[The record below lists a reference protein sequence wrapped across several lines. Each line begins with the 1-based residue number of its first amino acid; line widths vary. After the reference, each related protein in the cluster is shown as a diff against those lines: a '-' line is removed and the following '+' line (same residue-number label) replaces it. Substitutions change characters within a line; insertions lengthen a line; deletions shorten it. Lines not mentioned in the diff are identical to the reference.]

1 MPRRGERIDEVRPPD
16 ALPAPAVA
24 RLPDG
29 ISNAGVARLLARDV
43 ATDEEPPITAPGITG
58 MQQWHE
64 RGAAHYNA
72 RRYEKALHAY
82 QQAFELH
89 EISTLLYEQADCLE
103 KLQRFEE
110 AADMY
115 QRYLDNGPL
124 TADILPVRSRMRKL
138 RGEQIPVGE
147 DDDEAPIMAKGKE
160 GARAWFDRAQE
171 KFQAKRFAQAAECF
185 RQAFAL
191 VPLPEF
197 IFNEATALEKGGH
210 PAAAA
215 NAFEHYLIV
224 DPAAADAKE
233 VVEKVK
239 TLRGQ
244 APPGGPDAL
253 IDPEDEPAEAPA
265 VTAKGKRGAS
275 EWHTRGQV
283 AYLVGDFRRAYEA
296 WESAYELFPNAAFV
310 YNQAAA
316 LDRLGNVEAA
326 IQAYERY
333 LALAPKA
340 GDAAQVHKI
349 IERLRRGTTAG
360 DLKAPRE

>member
-1 MPRRGERIDEVRPPD
+1 MPRHGERIRVRPPEE
-16 ALPAPAVA
+16 LPATDVR
-24 RLPDG
+24 RLPGG

-43 ATDEEPPITAPGITG
+43 ATEEPPITAPGITG

-64 RGAAHYNA
+64 RGAAHYGA
-72 RRYEKALHAY
+72 KRYEKALHAY
-82 QQAFELH
+82 EQAFELH

-124 TADILPVRSRMRKL
+124 TADILPVRSRIRKL

-147 DDDEAPIMAKGKE
+147 DDDEAPITAKGAD
-160 GARAWFDRAQE
+160 GARAWFDRGQG
-171 KFQAKRFAQAAECF
+171 KFVAKRFAQAAECF

-191 VPLPEF
+191 APLPAF
-197 IFNEATALEKGGH
+197 IFNEGTALEKGGH
-210 PAAAA
+210 PVAAA
-215 NAFEHYLIV
+215 NAFEHYLIL
-224 DPAAADAKE
+224 DPTAADAKE

-244 APPGGPDAL
+244 APAGGPDAL
-253 IDPEDEPAEAPA
+253 IDPEDETAEAPA
-265 VTAKGKRGAS
+265 VTAKGRQGAS

-283 AYLVGDFRRAYEA
+283 AYLVGDYRRAHDA
-296 WESAYELFPNAAFV
+296 WAHAYELMPHAAYV

-316 LDRLGNVEAA
+316 LDHAGDAEAA
-326 IQAYERY
+326 IAAYERY

-340 GDAAQVHKI
+340 KDAAEVRRI
-349 IERLRRGTTAG
+349 IDRLRGGGAAG
-360 DLKAPRE
+360 DLKTP

>member
-1 MPRRGERIDEVRPPD
+1 MPRHGERIGIRPPE
-16 ALPAPAVA
+16 ALPAATDPAQ
-24 RLPDG
+24 LPGG

-43 ATDEEPPITAPGITG
+43 ATEEEPPITAPGIIG

-64 RGAAHYNA
+64 RGVAHYNA
-72 RRYEKALHAY
+72 KRWEKARHAFE
-82 QQAFELH
+82 QAFALN

-124 TADILPVRSRMRKL
+124 TADILPVRSRIKKL
-138 RGEQIPVGE
+138 RGEQIPIGE
-147 DDDEAPIMAKGKE
+147 DDDEAPITAKGKE
-160 GARAWFDRAQE
+160 GAHQWFDRGQE
-171 KFQAKRFAQAAECF
+171 KFVAKRFAQAAECF
-185 RQAFAL
+185 RQAYAAL
-191 VPLPEF
+191 PLPEF
-197 IFNEATALEKGGH
+197 IFNEGSALEQGRH

-224 DPAAADAKE
+224 DPTAPDAKQ
-233 VVEKVK
+233 VIEKIK

-244 APPGGPDAL
+244 VPPKGPDSL

-265 VTAKGKRGAS
+265 VTAKGKEGAS

-283 AYLVGDFRRAYEA
+283 AFLVQDFRRAYEA
-296 WESAYELFPNAAFV
+296 WEHAYELLPNAAFV
-310 YNQAAA
+310 YNQATA
-316 LDRLGNVEAA
+316 LDRMGNADAA

-333 LALAPKA
+333 LALSPKA
-340 GDAAQVHKI
+340 KDAAEVRRI
-349 IERLRRGTTAG
+349 IERLRSGDSAG
-360 DLKAPRE
+360 SLKTPP

>member
-1 MPRRGERIDEVRPPD
+1 MPRHGERIELVRPPE
-16 ALPAPAVA
+16 APPAADPR
-24 RLPDG
+24 RLPGG
-29 ISNAGVARLLARDV
+29 ISNAGVARLLARDA

-64 RGAAHYNA
+64 RGVAHYNA
-72 RRYEKALHAY
+72 KRWEKARH
-82 QQAFELH
+82 AFEQAYELRDL
-89 EISTLLYEQADCLE
+89 STLLYEQADCLE

-124 TADILPVRSRMRKL
+124 TADIRPVTSRIKKL
-138 RGEQIPVGE
+138 RGEQIPIGE
-147 DDDEAPIMAKGKE
+147 DDDEAPITAKGAE
-160 GARAWFDRAQE
+160 GSRAWFDRGQE
-171 KFQAKRFAQAAECF
+171 KFVAKRFAQAAECF

-191 VPLPEF
+191 TPLPEF
-197 IFNEATALEKGGH
+197 IFNEGTALEKGGH

-224 DPAAADAKE
+224 NPGADDAKA
-233 VVEKVK
+233 VIEKVK

-253 IDPEDEPAEAPA
+253 IDPEDEMAEAPD
-265 VTAKGKRGAS
+265 VTAKGKQGAS

-283 AYLVGDFRRAYEA
+283 AYLVGDYRRAYDA
-296 WESAYELFPNAAFV
+296 WVHANQLEPNPAFV

-316 LDRLGNVEAA
+316 LDHAGDAEAA
-326 IQAYERY
+326 IAAYERY

-340 GDAAQVHKI
+340 KDAGEVRRI
-349 IERLRRGTTAG
+349 IERLRGGTSAG
-360 DLKAPRE
+360 GLKTP